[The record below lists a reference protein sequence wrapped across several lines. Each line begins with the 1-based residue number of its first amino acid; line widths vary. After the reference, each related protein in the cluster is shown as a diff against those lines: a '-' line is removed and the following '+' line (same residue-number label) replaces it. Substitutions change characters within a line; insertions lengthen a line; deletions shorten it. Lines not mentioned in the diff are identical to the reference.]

1 MWWRSLVDKRLIT
14 WSICHVDSRNG
25 ELVCPSD
32 SEGLVSSDVSPV
44 QGSII
49 LPCPPEITIENFCCG
64 NSPKNDTSSKRAIFW
79 NASVRFEKTGQH
91 RENRNFDPGG
101 PVSTTKA
108 ASSGVLR
115 MGVNRMRLWNLQS
128 ICRTARSV
136 IVSLADR
143 AGSYAVFFLSLEK
156 LETFVSMLTTRW

>member
-1 MWWRSLVDKRLIT
+1 MWWWSLVDKRLII
-14 WSICHVDSRNG
+14 WSVCHLDSRNG

-115 MGVNRMRLWNLQS
+115 MGVNRMCLWNLQS
-128 ICRTARSV
+128 ICRTARSF

-143 AGSYAVFFLSLEK
+143 AGSYADFFLSLEK